1 MEPFISLTA
10 GAIAQLAFG
19 EFVKSGAGEL
29 AKKSIGETISIAK
42 KLRDGITERF
52 KNNEQATI
60 ALEKIQKQGDPKALR
75 DLVQYLDIE
84 LKADNKFATDLTQI
98 ASQIENNQNQ
108 TAVTLKQQNINHG
121 RDQNIINQPQG
132 NISIGG
138 S

>member
-19 EFVKSGAGEL
+19 EFVKSGASEL
-29 AKKSIGETISIAK
+29 AKKSIGETVSIAK
-42 KLRDGITERF
+42 KLRDGIIERF
-52 KNNEQATI
+52 KSNAEATI
-60 ALEKIQKQGDPKALR
+60 ALEKIQKEGDLEALR

-84 LKADNKFATDLTQI
+84 LKADNQFATDLTQI

-108 TAVTLKQQNINHG
+108 TLVTLKQQNINHG
-121 RDQNIINQPQG
+121 RDQNIINQPPG
-132 NISIGG
+132 NIRIGG